1 MITRSST
8 QTDASVF
15 RDRREA
21 GRRLAER
28 LKAAYAGRDDVL
40 VLGWPRG
47 GIPVADE
54 VAAAL
59 AAPLDAF
66 LVRKLGVPGFEEL
79 AFGAIASGGVRVVD
93 RQIVDE
99 WRLTEPA
106 IEAVTAN
113 ELRELTRRERLY
125 RGSRPAP
132 DVRGKIVVLVDD
144 GLATGSTMRAAAAAL
159 RRQDPARIVAA
170 VPVAPPATCQG
181 VEEVVDEAVCAL
193 TPEPFLAVGYWYEDF
208 SPTTDDEVRTILA
221 AAEQRTAPQRAEH
234 TGIADQRST
243 SRDPKASEAR
253 ATDPRDE

>member
-1 MITRSST
+1 MIRHAAMRTEAT
-8 QTDASVF
+8 VF

-28 LKAAYAGRDDVL
+28 LQAAYADRDDVL
-40 VLGWPRG
+40 VLGLPRG

-59 AAPLDAF
+59 GAPLDAF

-99 WRLTEPA
+99 WRLTDSA
-106 IEAVTAN
+106 IEAVTAT
-113 ELRELTRRERLY
+113 ELEELTRRERLY
-125 RGSRPAP
+125 RGSRPVP
-132 DVRGKIVVLVDD
+132 DVRGKIAILVDD

-159 RRQDPARIVAA
+159 DQQGPARTIAA
-170 VPVAPPATCQG
+170 VPVAPPATCRAL
-181 VEEVVDEAVCAL
+181 EEVVDEAVCAL

-208 SPTTDDEVRTILA
+208 SPTTDDEVRAVLT
-221 AAEQRTAPQRAEH
+221 AAEQRVASGRAV
-234 TGIADQRST
+234 R
-243 SRDPKASEAR
+243 
-253 ATDPRDE
+253 TDAGDVP